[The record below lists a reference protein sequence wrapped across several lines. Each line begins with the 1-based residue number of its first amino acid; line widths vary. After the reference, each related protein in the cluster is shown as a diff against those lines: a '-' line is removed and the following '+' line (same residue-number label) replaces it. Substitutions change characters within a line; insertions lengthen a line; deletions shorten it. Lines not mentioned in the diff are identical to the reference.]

1 MKDKKVL
8 VGVITGS
15 ADLSHL
21 FSKGIYRIPIE
32 FEPAQDFE
40 IIAFYESSNIFD
52 FKGKIQY
59 YASVKNVEYVS
70 AKEISK
76 EFDIKDPQHKDY
88 LLYSLG
94 KIMKLEEPIINNE
107 KMRISFYY
115 TTLKKIKESST
126 INQLFNIPAIEEIV
140 KVMLDELNIDY
151 KREYILRINKEKF
164 YRLDFAI
171 FINNRKIDIECD
183 GEKWHSIKAQRQKD
197 RVRDND
203 LISFDW
209 EVIRLKEKFIINK
222 KSECIELLKRKLS
235 SSCY

>member
-15 ADLSHL
+15 SDLSHL
-21 FSKGIYRIPIE
+21 FSRGIYRIPIE

-59 YASVKNVEYVS
+59 YASVINVEYVS

-76 EFDIKDPQHKDY
+76 RFDIKDPQHKDY
-88 LLYSLG
+88 LLYTLG
-94 KIMKLEEPIINNE
+94 KIMKLEKPIVNND
-107 KMRISFYY
+107 KMRVSFHY
-115 TTLKKIKESST
+115 TTLKKIMETRT
-126 INQLFNIPAIEEIV
+126 INQLFNIPAIEEMV
-140 KVMLDELNIDY
+140 KVMLEDLNIDY
-151 KREYILRINKEKF
+151 KREYILRINKDKF

-171 FINNRKIDIECD
+171 FTNNRKIDIECD
-183 GEKWHSIKAQRQKD
+183 GEKWHSIKAQMEKD

-222 KSECIELLKRKLS
+222 KNECIELLKRKIKT
-235 SSCY
+235 C